1 MEKITSETI
10 KHTAAL
16 SRITLTEEEEK
27 SMTAHFEAI
36 LKQMETLDAFDASSV
51 PATAHIL
58 SAVNVL
64 REDVAGEPFDREKLL
79 SCAPERDE
87 NSYLVPRV
95 VE

>member
-1 MEKITSETI
+1 MEKITPDTI
-10 KHTAAL
+10 KHTAML
-16 SRITLTEEEEK
+16 SRITLTEAEEK
-27 SMTAHFEAI
+27 GMTEHFEAL
-36 LKQMETLDAFDASSV
+36 LKQMETLDRFDATKV

-64 REDVAGEPFDREKLL
+64 REDETGEPFDTEKLL
-79 SCAPERDE
+79 KCAPERDE